1 MNNNKSK
8 SIIRLIDF
16 FLKGFAIGSVDVIP
30 GISGG
35 TVALMLGI
43 YEKIINSIFNIEFGI
58 INFVLQKREKS
69 LAHFKKLNWKF
80 IICLILGII
89 TALFIGA
96 NLISALLEKW
106 PNELKSLFLGLIL
119 GSIIVPWVQIKKKNF
134 FNYAILSISIAL
146 SFLVF
151 SISYSIKTN
160 PQLLLIMIAGFLS
173 VSAMILPG
181 ISGAFILL
189 LMGMYEGTL
198 DAIKNGNFI
207 YLFFFFFGGITGLI
221 ILIPILK
228 WLLKKYRDKILIIL
242 VGLMIGS
249 SINLWPWKTDT
260 KSFPKLPDEIN
271 LLIISIIFII
281 LGIILSTVLRK
292 LPWIRKSLTE

>member
-1 MNNNKSK
+1 M
-8 SIIRLIDF
+8 RLIDF

-58 INFVLQKREKS
+58 INFILQKREKS
-69 LAHFKKLNWKF
+69 LEHFKKLNWKF
-80 IICLILGII
+80 IIGLILGII

-96 NLISALLEKW
+96 NLISTLLEKW

-119 GSIIVPWVQIKKKNF
+119 GSIIVPWLQIKKKNF
-134 FNYAILSISIAL
+134 LIYAILLISISL

-151 SISYSIKTN
+151 SISYATKTN
-160 PQLLLIMIAGFLS
+160 PQLLLIMVAGFLS

-189 LMGMYEGTL
+189 LLGMYESTL
-198 DAIKNGNFI
+198 DAVKNGNFS
-207 YLFFFFFGGITGLI
+207 YLFFFLLGGITGLI

-228 WLLKKYRDKILIIL
+228 WLLKKSRDNILIIL
-242 VGLMIGS
+242 VGLMLGS
-249 SINLWPWKTDT
+249 SIHLWPWKTDT
-260 KSFPKLPDEIN
+260 NSFPIIPDEIN
-271 LLIISIIFII
+271 LLIISIILII
-281 LGIILSTVLRK
+281 IGIISSIILRK
-292 LPWIRKSLTE
+292 LPLIIKSLTE

>member
-1 MNNNKSK
+1 MN
-8 SIIRLIDF
+8 F

-43 YEKIINSIFNIEFGI
+43 YEKIIDSIFNLEFGI
-58 INFVLQKREKS
+58 INFILQKKEKS
-69 LAHFKKLNWKF
+69 LEHFKKLNWKF
-80 IICLILGII
+80 IICLTLGVI
-89 TALFIGA
+89 TALFFGA

-119 GSIIVPWVQIKKKNF
+119 GSIIVPWVQIKKKTF
-134 FNYAILSISIAL
+134 LIYAILLISITL
-146 SFLVF
+146 TFLVF
-151 SISYSIKTN
+151 STSYSTKTN
-160 PQLLLIMIAGFLS
+160 PQLLLIVVAGLLS

-189 LMGMYEGTL
+189 LLGMYKVTL
-198 DAIKNGNFI
+198 DAVKNGNFT
-207 YLFFFFFGGITGLI
+207 YLIFFFLGGITGLI

-228 WLLKKYRDKILIIL
+228 WLLKKSRDKILIIL
-242 VGLMIGS
+242 VGLMLGS

-260 KSFPKLPDEIN
+260 NNFPKLPDEIN
-271 LLIISIIFII
+271 LIIISIILII
-281 LGIILSTVLRK
+281 IGIISSIILRK
-292 LPWIRKSLTE
+292 LPWIIKSLTE

>member
-1 MNNNKSK
+1 MN
-8 SIIRLIDF
+8 F

-43 YEKIINSIFNIEFGI
+43 YEKIIDSIFNLEFGI
-58 INFVLQKREKS
+58 INFILQKKEKS
-69 LAHFKKLNWKF
+69 LEHFKKLNWKF
-80 IICLILGII
+80 IICLTLGII
-89 TALFIGA
+89 TALFFGA

-134 FNYAILSISIAL
+134 LIYAILLISIAL
-146 SFLVF
+146 TFLVF
-151 SISYSIKTN
+151 STSYSTKTN
-160 PQLLLIMIAGFLS
+160 PQLLLIVVAGLLS

-181 ISGAFILL
+181 ISGAFVLL
-189 LMGMYEGTL
+189 LLGMYKVTL
-198 DAIKNGNFI
+198 DAVKNGNFT
-207 YLFFFFFGGITGLI
+207 YLIFFFLGGITGLI

-228 WLLKKYRDKILIIL
+228 WLLKKSRDKILIIL
-242 VGLMIGS
+242 VGLMLGS

-260 KSFPKLPDEIN
+260 NNFPKLPDELN
-271 LLIISIIFII
+271 LLIISIILII
-281 LGIILSTVLRK
+281 IGIISSIILRK
-292 LPWIRKSLTE
+292 LPWIIKSLTE

>member
-1 MNNNKSK
+1 M
-8 SIIRLIDF
+8 RLIDF

-58 INFVLQKREKS
+58 INFILQKREKS
-69 LAHFKKLNWKF
+69 LEHFKKLNWKF
-80 IICLILGII
+80 IIGLILGII

-96 NLISALLEKW
+96 NLISILLEKW

-119 GSIIVPWVQIKKKNF
+119 GSIIVPWLQIKKKNF
-134 FNYAILSISIAL
+134 LIYAILLISISL

-151 SISYSIKTN
+151 SISYATKTN
-160 PQLLLIMIAGFLS
+160 PQLLLIMVAGFLS

-189 LMGMYEGTL
+189 LLGMYESTL
-198 DAIKNGNFI
+198 DAVKNGNFS
-207 YLFFFFFGGITGLI
+207 YLFFFLLGGITGLI

-228 WLLKKYRDKILIIL
+228 WLLKKSRDKILIIL
-242 VGLMIGS
+242 VGLMLGS
-249 SINLWPWKTDT
+249 SIHLWPWKTDT
-260 KSFPKLPDEIN
+260 NSFPIIPDEIN
-271 LLIISIIFII
+271 LLIISIILII
-281 LGIILSTVLRK
+281 IGIISSIILRK
-292 LPWIRKSLTE
+292 LPLIIKSLTE

>member
-1 MNNNKSK
+1 MN
-8 SIIRLIDF
+8 F

-43 YEKIINSIFNIEFGI
+43 YEKIIDSIFNLEFGI
-58 INFVLQKREKS
+58 INFILQKKEKS
-69 LAHFKKLNWKF
+69 LEHFKKLNWKF
-80 IICLILGII
+80 IICLTLGII
-89 TALFIGA
+89 TALFFGA

-119 GSIIVPWVQIKKKNF
+119 GSIIVPWIQIKKKTF
-134 FNYAILSISIAL
+134 LIYAILLISIAL
-146 SFLVF
+146 TFLVF
-151 SISYSIKTN
+151 STSYSTKTN
-160 PQLLLIMIAGFLS
+160 PQLLLIVVAGLLS

-189 LMGMYEGTL
+189 LLGMYKVTL
-198 DAIKNGNFI
+198 DAVKNGNFT
-207 YLFFFFFGGITGLI
+207 YLIFFFLGGITGLI

-228 WLLKKYRDKILIIL
+228 WLLKKSRDKILIIL
-242 VGLMIGS
+242 VGLMLGS

-260 KSFPKLPDEIN
+260 NNFPKLPDEIN
-271 LLIISIIFII
+271 LIIISIILII
-281 LGIILSTVLRK
+281 IGIISSIILRK
-292 LPWIRKSLTE
+292 LPWIIKSLTE

>member
-1 MNNNKSK
+1 M
-8 SIIRLIDF
+8 RLIDF

-58 INFVLQKREKS
+58 INFILQKREKS
-69 LAHFKKLNWKF
+69 LEHFKKLNWKF
-80 IICLILGII
+80 IIGLILGII

-96 NLISALLEKW
+96 NLISTLLEKW

-119 GSIIVPWVQIKKKNF
+119 GSIIVPWLQIKKKNF
-134 FNYAILSISIAL
+134 LIYAILLISISL

-151 SISYSIKTN
+151 SISYATKTN
-160 PQLLLIMIAGFLS
+160 PQLLLIMVAGFLS

-189 LMGMYEGTL
+189 LLGMYESTL
-198 DAIKNGNFI
+198 DAVKNGNFS
-207 YLFFFFFGGITGLI
+207 YLFFFLLGGITGLI

-228 WLLKKYRDKILIIL
+228 WLLKKSRDKILIIL
-242 VGLMIGS
+242 VGLMLGS
-249 SINLWPWKTDT
+249 SIHLWPWKTDT
-260 KSFPKLPDEIN
+260 NSLPIIPDEIN
-271 LLIISIIFII
+271 LLIISIILII
-281 LGIILSTVLRK
+281 IGIISSIILRK
-292 LPWIRKSLTE
+292 LPLIIKSLTE

>member
-1 MNNNKSK
+1 MN
-8 SIIRLIDF
+8 F

-43 YEKIINSIFNIEFGI
+43 YEKIIDSIFNLEFGI
-58 INFVLQKREKS
+58 INFILQKKEKS
-69 LAHFKKLNWKF
+69 LEHFKKLNWKF
-80 IICLILGII
+80 IICLTLGII
-89 TALFIGA
+89 TALFFGA

-119 GSIIVPWVQIKKKNF
+119 GTIIVPWVQIKKKNF
-134 FNYAILSISIAL
+134 LIYAILLISIAL
-146 SFLVF
+146 TFLVF
-151 SISYSIKTN
+151 STSYSTKTN
-160 PQLLLIMIAGFLS
+160 PQLLLIVVAGLLS

-189 LMGMYEGTL
+189 LLGMYKVTL
-198 DAIKNGNFI
+198 DAVKNGNFT
-207 YLFFFFFGGITGLI
+207 YLIFFFLGGITGLI

-228 WLLKKYRDKILIIL
+228 WLLKKSRDKILIIL
-242 VGLMIGS
+242 VGLMLGS

-260 KSFPKLPDEIN
+260 NNFPKLPDELN
-271 LLIISIIFII
+271 LLIISIILII
-281 LGIILSTVLRK
+281 IGIISSIILRK
-292 LPWIRKSLTE
+292 LPWIIKSLTE